1 MRSNEAKI
9 GDTAA
14 IILIDSLTHS
24 LTHSLTY
31 LLTRFYFGC
40 RIFYFL
46 NRNGIPSWNFLG
58 NSIPLPVLLQHSLW
72 WYADL
77 EEARVCIVGY
87 RIFYNESNSFPTF
100 SPIICLGIISI
111 ILFVAGRPYPR
122 SRWRDWVKEI
132 YSFMAARNG
141 GHTAGAVGALIRLAC
156 SRSEGYKGK
165 YSMSNDVHKGY
176 NL

>member
-1 MRSNEAKI
+1 MVLRLPHGHVDAVNRV
-9 GDTAA
+9 
-14 IILIDSLTHS
+14 LTF
-24 LTHSLTY
+24 
-31 LLTRFYFGC
+31 FYCDFS
-40 RIFYFL
+40 RA
-46 NRNGIPSWNFLG
+46 
-58 NSIPLPVLLQHSLW
+58 VW

-77 EEARVCIVGY
+77 EEGRVCIFGY
-87 RIFYNESNSFPTF
+87 RIFYNESHSFSTF
-100 SPIICLGIISI
+100 SPITCLGIISI

-122 SRWRDWVKEI
+122 SHWRDWVKEV

-156 SRSEGYKGK
+156 STSEGYKGK